1 MTEVTISL
9 YQGMSHSCSYLPDE
23 IACMH
28 VVDPNFRITPSH
40 YGRLLEAGF
49 RRSGDMVYRPGC
61 RDCNACIPA
70 RIQVNGFRPN
80 RSQRRTMRMNSDLD
94 IRSTKADL
102 DERHL
107 ALYRAYLDSRH
118 ADGDMTADSIR
129 EMQRFLVSDWCETM
143 LIEGWLDERL
153 VLVAVTDVV
162 DNALSA
168 LYTFFDPALPRR
180 SLGTLGVLEQIEA
193 CRRLGFAHLYL
204 GYWIANCRKMRYK
217 SSFASLETRHPDGY
231 WQPFERMNQQS

>member
-9 YQGMSHSCSYLPDE
+9 YQGMSHTCSYLPDE

-28 VVDPNFRITPSH
+28 VVDPNFRITPGH

-61 RDCNACIPA
+61 RDCHACVPA
-70 RIQVNGFRPN
+70 RIRVNGFRPN
-80 RSQRRTMRMNSDLD
+80 RSQRRTLKMNSDLVL
-94 IRSTKADL
+94 RSRKSDL

-107 ALYRAYLDSRH
+107 ALYRDYLASRH
-118 ADGDMTADSIR
+118 ADGDMSAESIV
-129 EMQRFLVSDWCETM
+129 EMQRFLVSDWCESM

-168 LYTFFDPALPRR
+168 LYTFFDPRLPKR
-180 SLGTLGVLEQIEA
+180 SLGTLAVLEQIAA
-193 CRRLGFAHLYL
+193 CRRLGFTHLYL
-204 GYWIANCRKMRYK
+204 GYWIENCRKMRYK
-217 SSFASLETRHPDGY
+217 SSFSSLETRHPDGY
-231 WQPFERMNQQS
+231 WQPFAQMKQQS